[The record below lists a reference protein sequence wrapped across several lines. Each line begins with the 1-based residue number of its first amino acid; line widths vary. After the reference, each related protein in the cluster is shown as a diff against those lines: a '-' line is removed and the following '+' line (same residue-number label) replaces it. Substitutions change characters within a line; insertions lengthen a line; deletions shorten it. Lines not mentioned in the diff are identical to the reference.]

1 MNTPLKTDRNSYVW
15 ILAMFEWNFL
25 VAWHNYTTE
34 ESWEYVLAQKQEVD
48 MFKPISSKYFRTIQ
62 YKQKMDFDITHQGT
76 KERSVETAFSCQEKI
91 KFNSARFGGGGEGR

>member
-1 MNTPLKTDRNSYVW
+1 
-15 ILAMFEWNFL
+15 
-25 VAWHNYTTE
+25 
-34 ESWEYVLAQKQEVD
+34 